1 MAKKTKKSA
10 EEGPL
15 PSLVRGRAPEALVKA
30 FESSFPTYEGRF
42 VFALPYRRASD
53 KQAVRFDAISAW
65 EVMSSYGD
73 SLAQTQVF
81 VPLATVGKGSS
92 ECFAVDPSSP
102 EFPVYYFEHEAG
114 YHAFAPSL
122 TAFLEGL
129 LQKGDKTP
137 FQKLESLL
145 KKADVLAEK
154 EKHAEVVALLAP
166 ALAQMPV
173 VRYGDDAA
181 SGVGQAFNTF
191 GLALK
196 ATGQREEAIRAFG
209 RARVAGNNDA
219 PLNLVSLFE
228 DEGNLTACVALA
240 AELVANSY
248 LGSDPYEWFWARNY
262 LGRASL
268 RAGDEVRGLRCFNAI
283 DVELGRLQSKY
294 LEEGRRGLV
303 ALAEA
308 GGAPAAAAQQI
319 LTWLG
324 QRAAPN
330 SEAKAEARAWW
341 QQLPETVRAKL
352 TSNRRL
358 GPEPTDEVLVD
369 LTQSTTLE
377 LKSCQIEDLSFL
389 SAFVRLQSLKIDD
402 NPLRSLDTL
411 PPLPKLTELS
421 ADGCQLA
428 DLKMLSQAPNLEDLG
443 VRKNQLRSLEGVEV
457 LGQLETLDVSN
468 NELADLG
475 PIRALR
481 SLRKLQIRKTSA
493 VDLSPLAA
501 CAQLEEIDLVGSDQ
515 IASGLMKLVG
525 LTHLK
530 EINGVSWSVPEDEA
544 KAFMA
549 ARPDVELDVE
559 GYKEVGDPD
568 TTDDDRAWWA
578 KFALNPNLKEAI
590 RKDRLDADEPVDEQL
605 GKLRREGHFS
615 MAGEQLT
622 SLAEMAT
629 FHELN
634 FLDITR
640 NPVTDLSPLQEL
652 RKLKYLRADD
662 TRVQDLRPLR
672 RLIKL
677 YELGL
682 SGTQVSALDGLE
694 DLALLSILRLDDTQ
708 VRSLAPLAGQSQLR
722 SLSFSGAPVTALEPL
737 AHHVGLRQLDCSA
750 SRIKDVSPLAACV
763 RLTRL
768 ECWGLEGA
776 TGLLALAQLPELNLV
791 CARSSFST
799 EELAEFR
806 RRRPDVDLR

>member
-1 MAKKTKKSA
+1 M
-10 EEGPL
+10 
-15 PSLVRGRAPEALVKA
+15 KA
-30 FESSFPTYEGRF
+30 FESSLPTYEGRF
-42 VFALPYRRASD
+42 AFALPYRRASD

-65 EVMSSYGD
+65 DVMSSYGD

-102 EFPVYYFEHEAG
+102 ELPVYYFEHEAG
-114 YHAFAPSL
+114 YHLFAPSL
-122 TAFLEGL
+122 TAFLDRL

-137 FQKLESLL
+137 FQKLEALL
-145 KKADVLAEK
+145 KKAEVLAEK

-166 ALAQMPV
+166 ALEQMPA
-173 VRYGDDAA
+173 VRYGDEAA

-196 ATGQREEAIRAFG
+196 ATGQRDPAIRAFE
-209 RARVAGNNDA
+209 RARLAGNNDA

-228 DEGNLTACVALA
+228 DEGNLTACATLA
-240 AELVANSY
+240 AELSANSY

-268 RAGDEVRGLRCFNAI
+268 RMGAEVRAQRCFNAI
-283 DVELGRLQSKY
+283 DVDLGRLQAKY
-294 LEEGRRGLV
+294 VNEARRGLL
-303 ALAEA
+303 ALAA
-308 GGAPAAAAQQI
+308 DAGAPASSVQQI
-319 LTWLG
+319 LSWLG
-324 QRAAPN
+324 QRAAPTP
-330 SEAKAEARAWW
+330 EAKAKARSWW
-341 QQLPETVRAKL
+341 QQLPEAVRVKL
-352 TSNRRL
+352 TSNQRL

-369 LTQSTTLE
+369 LTLSTTLE
-377 LKSCQIEDLSFL
+377 LKGCQIEDLSFL
-389 SAFVRLQSLKIDD
+389 SAFVRLQSLKLDD

-411 PPLPKLTELS
+411 PHLPKLTELS
-421 ADGCQLA
+421 ADSCQLA
-428 DLKMLSQAPNLEDLG
+428 DLKMLSQAPNLEDL
-443 VRKNQLRSLEGVEV
+443 
-457 LGQLETLDVSN
+457 
-468 NELADLG
+468 
-475 PIRALR
+475 
-481 SLRKLQIRKTSA
+481 SLRKNALVHLQGVERLAQLQTLDISDNKIQDLEPVGALNSLRHLEFRKTPV

-501 CAQLEEIDLVGSDQ
+501 CAQLEEIDLVGSDEV
-515 IASGLMKLVG
+515 ATGLMTLVG

-578 KFALNPNLKEAI
+578 KFALNPSLKEAI
-590 RKDRLDADEPVDEQL
+590 RKDRLDADEPVDPQL
-605 GKLRREGHFS
+605 GKLRREDHFS
-615 MAGEQLT
+615 MAGEPIT

-640 NPVTDLSPLQEL
+640 NPVADLAPLREL
-652 RKLKYLRADD
+652 LKLKYLRADD

-682 SGTQVSALDGLE
+682 SGTQVSALEGLE
-694 DLALLSILRLDDTQ
+694 DLARLSILRLDDTQ
-708 VRSLAPLAGQSQLR
+708 INSLAPLSGHSSLKT
-722 SLSFSGAPVTALEPL
+722 LSFSGAPVTALEPL
-737 AHHVGLRQLDCSA
+737 VHHVGLRQLDCSA
-750 SRIKDVSPLAACV
+750 SRIKDVSPLAACR

-776 TGLLALAQLPELNLV
+776 RGLLALADLPELNLV
-791 CARSSFST
+791 SARSSFSA
-799 EELAEFR
+799 EEMAEFR